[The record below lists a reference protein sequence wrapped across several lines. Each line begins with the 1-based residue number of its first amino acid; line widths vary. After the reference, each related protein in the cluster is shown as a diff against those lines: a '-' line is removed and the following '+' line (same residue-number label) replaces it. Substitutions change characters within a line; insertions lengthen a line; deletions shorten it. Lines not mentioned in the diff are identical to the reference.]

1 MLVFHT
7 ECMYVG
13 RWNAIEFRQSQE
25 EEEKEVYLSNIVH
38 CTNIYLS
45 NFCKWHY
52 DIEDE
57 MHQHHNNIHIIMITY
72 TYTID
77 KKFCPRT
84 PLIEAFIDIFIFLD
98 VKETSLKHSCIP

>member
-1 MLVFHT
+1 
-7 ECMYVG
+7 
-13 RWNAIEFRQSQE
+13 
-25 EEEKEVYLSNIVH
+25 
-38 CTNIYLS
+38 
-45 NFCKWHY
+45 
-52 DIEDE
+52 
-57 MHQHHNNIHIIMITY
+57 MHQHHNNIHIIMIIY